1 MLNYKNFKIINE
13 DVNNPKL
20 NKAAASKMRQSIT
33 SLTLNYGFFA
43 DLLLSLKIME
53 TKQPNK
59 YKTMATDGRSI
70 VYNADFVNKLDIKEV
85 KFVILHEVMH
95 NANFHFLRRGTR
107 KPRRWNRAA
116 DFAINIQLDDMSKEG
131 VGSKLLKFPTMG
143 LLNQEYRD
151 MSAEQIYEIL
161 LEKDKQKQKEQQKFP
176 KQPPRGIEVGDKVR
190 IKANDKIGIVSKLN
204 PDGTFEIDVV
214 NESLLLESYTM
225 ADVVLI
231 VPKQPKQPKGDG
243 QGPPPPPFD
252 PDLDVEN
259 EDDEGEDGDDGESDD
274 GEADDDF
281 DDEDEGEDGDM
292 VEDEDGDGDSDSK
305 GKGKGKK
312 GDGDDDGDP
321 SGGGGD
327 GDEDPGDDDICEP
340 GSLDGET
347 LYEGSKDL
355 QEAHTAAEV
364 NKKWGEILAQ
374 AKTNN
379 PGGTGS
385 PSLDRWFNKID
396 KPKVNWKAR
405 LKRFMQKAFSSVP
418 EYKGFNK
425 RFIAGG
431 DYWPGIKRPVT
442 SGYKCIVLCIDT
454 SGSIDQD
461 TLSKFASEF
470 YGILTSGKVAE
481 TIIIW
486 CDDRIQKV
494 ERLQTKGVS
503 GTNITSSEFEKT
515 FLQKLTPSGRGGTSF
530 FPPFD
535 WIQQNL
541 LKKGLNPSFVV
552 YFTDAMGDA
561 PTMNHFGIKA
571 YFQRVLWVITG
582 TTQDSPYA
590 QRIRFPEKIYLDS
603 EGKS

>member
-13 DVNNPKL
+13 DINNPKL
-20 NKAAASKMRQSIT
+20 NKAAANKMRQCVT

-53 TKQPNK
+53 TNQPNK
-59 YKTMATDGRSI
+59 YKTMATDGKSI
-70 VYNADFVNKLDIKEV
+70 VYNPDFVNKLSTEEI

-116 DFAINIQLDDMSKEG
+116 DFAINIQLDDMSKEKKG
-131 VGSKLLKFPTMG
+131 QKLLKFPSMG

-151 MSAEQIYEIL
+151 MSAEQIYDIL
-161 LEKDKQKQKEQQKFP
+161 VEKDKQKQKEQQNS
-176 KQPPRGIEVGDKVR
+176 KQPPRKIEIGDKVR
-190 IKANDKIGIVSKLN
+190 IKATNKIGIVSKLN
-204 PDGTFEIDVV
+204 PDDTFEIDII
-214 NESLLLESYTM
+214 NESLLRESYTM
-225 ADVVLI
+225 SDVVLI
-231 VPKQPKQPKGDG
+231 VPKQPKRPKGG
-243 QGPPPPPFD
+243 QGTPPPPFD

-259 EDDEGEDGDDGESDD
+259 EDDEEDEDEDGESDD
-274 GEADDDF
+274 GEADGDD
-281 DDEDEGEDGDM
+281 DDDGDDSDDDM
-292 VEDEDGDGDSDSK
+292 IEDEDGEGGS
-305 GKGKGKK
+305 KGKK
-312 GDGDDDGDP
+312 GGQAGNGEGDGDP

-327 GDEDPGDDDICEP
+327 GDEDPGDDDICAP

-355 QEAHTAAEV
+355 QEAHSAAEV

-374 AKTNN
+374 AKTNS

-405 LKRFMQKAFSSVP
+405 LKKFMQKAFSSVP

-431 DYWPGIKRPVT
+431 DYWPGIKRPIT

-470 YGILTSGKVAE
+470 FGILTSGKVSE

-494 ERLQTKGVS
+494 ERLQTKNVS

-541 LKKGLNPSFVV
+541 LKKGTTPSFVV
-552 YFTDAMGDA
+552 YFTDAQGDA

-582 TTQDSPYA
+582 TTQDNPYA
-590 QRIRFPEKIYLDS
+590 QRIKFPEKIYLDS